1 MSFNVNERRK
11 KKGILSLD
19 MKIVIYKKLFINM
32 YEFDDSHKYI
42 CKEYF

>member
-19 MKIVIYKKLFINM
+19 MKIVKIVINM